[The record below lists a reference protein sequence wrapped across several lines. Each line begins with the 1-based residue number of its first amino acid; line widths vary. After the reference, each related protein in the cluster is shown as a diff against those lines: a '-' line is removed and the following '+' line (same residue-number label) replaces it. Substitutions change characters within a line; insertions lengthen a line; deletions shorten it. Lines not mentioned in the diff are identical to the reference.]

1 LQEKI
6 NSQIFQ
12 LHQSL
17 GNHGKLQTLYQQQR
31 DLDSFD
37 PSQEIRAIDATLKGY
52 AEEEK
57 RILQNADKEKKI
69 AEWEKI
75 NGKVW

>member
-1 LQEKI
+1 
-6 NSQIFQ
+6 
-12 LHQSL
+12 
-17 GNHGKLQTLYQQQR
+17 LYQQQR

-69 AEWEKI
+69 AEWEKK